1 MKLIFVSAPLW
12 AKYPAQIEAN
22 IARTTAIGAMINQ
35 AGKGEVMAVVPH
47 LLGPALNASHP
58 MPEDFWRAG
67 MIALMQR
74 CNGVV
79 FTPDWSISAGCRG
92 ERAAAVGMLTTMGWT
107 NQTAEI
113 EAFVNRIIKQQ

>member
-1 MKLIFVSAPLW
+1 MKLIFVSSPRW
-12 AKYPAQIEAN
+12 SRHPTQIEAN
-22 IARTTAIGAMINQ
+22 ISRAVAIGAMINQ

-79 FTPDWSISAGCRG
+79 FTPDWDTSAGCRG
-92 ERAAAVGMLTTMGWT
+92 ERKAAIGMLTTMGWT